1 MANYIWQKLQTALEE
16 DIDYTNLMPF
26 GFDVLRGD
34 WKLNGANEAIRFNK
48 YNCKKNEFFSVHRDS
63 QFCPSGDERSVFSI
77 VIYLNNG
84 YSGGETVFYFPKDS
98 SIESK
103 GLDISEEIVK
113 NLKYRNPVYL
123 QLNSSNYY
131 NLLQK
136 IPFFYLMSI
145 LHPV

>member
-1 MANYIWQKLQTALEE
+1 MKQFDL
-16 DIDYTNLMPF
+16 TNTIVKRM
-26 GFDVLRGD
+26 
-34 WKLNGANEAIRFNK
+34 N
-48 YNCKKNEFFSVHRDS
+48 FSLFIEILSFV
-63 QFCPSGDERSVFSI
+63 PSGDERSVFSI